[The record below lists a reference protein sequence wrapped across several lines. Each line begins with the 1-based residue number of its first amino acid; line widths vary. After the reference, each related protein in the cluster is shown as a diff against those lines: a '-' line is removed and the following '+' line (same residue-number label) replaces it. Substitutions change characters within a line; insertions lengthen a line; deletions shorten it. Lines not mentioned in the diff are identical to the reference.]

1 MKHQPN
7 AKDSGT
13 EFRGYDRDLRG
24 VKSDKY
30 LRSDVTPVTSTRPDR
45 TTEDVARA
53 TSLHPS
59 QMPPEQSSEATTA
72 PCAE

>member
-24 VKSDKY
+24 VKSDKC
-30 LRSDVTPVTSTRPDR
+30 LRSDVTPVTST
-45 TTEDVARA
+45 
-53 TSLHPS
+53 
-59 QMPPEQSSEATTA
+59 
-72 PCAE
+72 